1 MGWTGPIDRLATNDR
16 GRATGVCATIRGVE
30 EPPQLQHNGHWRMAV
45 GTLRVGYFGLAV
57 GIAGLIVTLSG
68 STPWVLVAGV
78 TIWIVSAAVTLTGF
92 FWARQALSDPRPG
105 LWSMRFM
112 LIHDSVHARPS
123 A

>member
-1 MGWTGPIDRLATNDR
+1 M
-16 GRATGVCATIRGVE
+16 
-30 EPPQLQHNGHWRMAV
+30 
-45 GTLRVGYFGLAV
+45 GYFGLVV

-68 STPWVLVAGV
+68 STPWVLVAGL

-92 FWARQALSDPRPG
+92 FWARHALSGPRPG